1 MKNQALVQ
9 AHFQDSVVTGKA
21 TAHHLS
27 QVLHAHHLTWSS
39 RQPIIQMCETALRR
53 GSDQPKPLCNGVEVG
68 FELRALR
75 PQARPPALV
84 LYRLPGAGGLMV
96 EEF

>member
-53 GSDQPKPLCNGVEVG
+53 GSDQPKPLCKGWRWDLNSG
-68 FELRALR
+68 LCDHK
-75 PQARPPALV
+75 
-84 LYRLPGAGGLMV
+84 PGHQPLFSTGSQGQGS
-96 EEF
+96 